1 MEVTPETATNWLE
14 VVNTGGVV
22 GVLLG
27 IIVYGGWFLP
37 KFLKRWGEHTTALVT
52 IHNDL
57 DNLKNEVRE
66 LRDDLN
72 AK

>member
-37 KFLKRWGEHTTALVT
+37 KFLKRWGEHTVALVSLKNE
-52 IHNDL
+52 IVAI
-57 DNLKNEVRE
+57 KNEVRE